1 MSLRP
6 LGKIAATVLI
16 AAAAASPSAS
26 HGQSSRAEPPCLPF
40 VPPVPIDHRPA
51 AVAPHAA
58 GTTPPLEPGAG
69 YVAPPAATN
78 PPPSPSPSPSVFLP
92 PRELP
97 ALPQFS
103 SNRYDAIDARIRDL
117 RSRIRRSDAPAEP
130 TTQAGPPIAA
140 SVPRSA
146 PPTPMPPEV
155 PSPDPMATGSTSPAV
170 QPAPS
175 SLPGH
180 SEPAPSSPAV
190 ASAPAMS
197 AAESSSVPG
206 SVTPGASVATLP
218 TAEAPT
224 AQQSIPPQT
233 LTPPE
238 HTTPAPALSP
248 APDHAPRAI
257 PSMTETV
264 PKPSHRTAPHT
275 RSAPEASALAKTEE
289 HTPLIPIEVLRAP
302 VDQLALADNLYAAR
316 SYAMALEAYRG
327 VEGSAATT
335 RTKSWSSFQAANCL
349 RQLGQIAEAEKQ
361 YRRVAG
367 DSASGEFGELS
378 KWWLSS
384 LEQKRQLQARLE
396 AITQTLARTTEA
408 GRDDA
413 GN

>member
-1 MSLRP
+1 MSRLH
-6 LGKIAATVLI
+6 LWKIAAAILI
-16 AAAAASPSAS
+16 ATAALSPSAS

-40 VPPVPIDHRPA
+40 VPPLPVDHRPP
-51 AVAPHAA
+51 AVAPHPAETAPPREPVA
-58 GTTPPLEPGAG
+58 GD
-69 YVAPPAATN
+69 VAPPAAAT
-78 PPPSPSPSPSVFLP
+78 PIPSPAPAAFLP

-97 ALPQFS
+97 ALPEFS

-117 RSRIRRSDAPAEP
+117 RSRIRHSEAPAEP
-130 TTQAGPPIAA
+130 APQAGPAFAA

-146 PPTPMPPEV
+146 PPPPPTPMPPVV
-155 PSPDPMATGSTSPAV
+155 PSPDQTATGAASPTVPPDA
-170 QPAPS
+170 
-175 SLPGH
+175 
-180 SEPAPSSPAV
+180 SSPAV

-206 SVTPGASVATLP
+206 SATPGASIATLP
-218 TAEAPT
+218 AAETPT
-224 AQQSIPPQT
+224 AQQSIPPQSF
-233 LTPPE
+233 TPPE
-238 HTTPAPALSP
+238 HTTPAPTLRP

-257 PSMTETV
+257 PSTPDTAT
-264 PKPSHRTAPHT
+264 KPSRSVPRI
-275 RSAPEASALAKTEE
+275 RSAPDASALAKTEE

-327 VEGSAATT
+327 VEASAATT

-378 KWWLSS
+378 KWWLGS
-384 LEQKRQLQARLE
+384 LEQKRQLQARLD
-396 AITQTLARTTEA
+396 AITQTLAGMTEA
-408 GRDDA
+408 GRDNA